1 MRRLIQETFV
11 VDVTDAGQR
20 LYRHLLEQVRPAA
33 IISFNYDTL
42 LEQCLR
48 PDTWT
53 YVASDVVSGRIVV
66 LKPHGSVN
74 WVHRYPRMASGVEQ
88 IDFGITLRPDAM
100 GYRANWLVQNTVI
113 GLRTKLEHT
122 AAEGSAAIRG
132 RFREILIR
140 CEDILAAAER
150 ICVVGYR
157 FAAADTG
164 FLDMLTRAIAR
175 RPAVVEMSVIGHGNP
190 DDLIP

>member
-1 MRRLIQETFV
+1 EV
-11 VDVTDAGQR
+11 GER
-20 LYRHLLEQVRPAA
+20 LYRHLLERVRPAA

-42 LEQCLR
+42 VEQCLP

-53 YVASDVVSGRIVV
+53 YVASDIVSGRIVV

-74 WVHRYPRMASGVEQ
+74 WTHRYPRIAGGGEQ
-88 IDFGITLRPDAM
+88 IELGVTFHPDVM
-100 GYRANWLVQNTVI
+100 GYRANWLVQNAVI

-122 AAEGSAAIRG
+122 AAEASAAIRG

-140 CEDILAAAER
+140 CEDILAAAQR

-164 FLDMLTRAIAR
+164 FLDMLARAIAR
-175 RPAVVEMSVIGHGNP
+175 
-190 DDLIP
+190 